1 MNAFG
6 FSDPVGAML
15 GTWSESLTFGAI
27 ALRILLAL
35 LLGAVTGCER
45 AHNRHIAGLR
55 TFILVSIASASAM
68 MVDTCLMSESSVR
81 IPAVSAAT
89 VLGIANI
96 STFSISYSSRSQI
109 KGLTTAVAL
118 WCSSIIGLALGG
130 GLYTPALIAYAAM
143 ILSLSCL
150 SPMEMWLKDR
160 SDHFEIHL
168 ELKDRTS
175 LQDFITTLRE
185 LGVRIDDIESN
196 QAYVNSGLS
205 VYSIS
210 LSITGRELKKY
221 RTHAEIIQAL
231 QSLSYVRYLEE
242 QH

>member
-1 MNAFG
+1 M
-6 FSDPVGAML
+6 
-15 GTWSESLTFGAI
+15 
-27 ALRILLAL
+27 
-35 LLGAVTGCER
+35 
-45 AHNRHIAGLR
+45 
-55 TFILVSIASASAM
+55 
-68 MVDTCLMSESSVR
+68 
-81 IPAVSAAT
+81 
-89 VLGIANI
+89 
-96 STFSISYSSRSQI
+96 Y
-109 KGLTTAVAL
+109 TA
-118 WCSSIIGLALGG
+118 
-130 GLYTPALIAYAAM
+130 ALIAYAAM
-143 ILSLSCL
+143 ILCLSCL

-210 LSITGRELKKY
+210 LTIAGRELKKY
-221 RTHAEIIQAL
+221 KTHSEIIQAL